1 MNSTNSTIAAI
12 ATAPGRGAI
21 AVIRISGPGALG
33 AYKLLTNST
42 ATPTP
47 NHIKPAWIYEDKQ
60 KIDHSMMVYFKAPNS
75 FTGEDVVEIHCH
87 GSKVVQRNILDVL
100 FAAGIE
106 AAKPG
111 EFSERA
117 YYNGKIDVAQAE
129 AIMELVSAENTQLAR
144 LATRQLAGEFSK
156 QIKNISREVTKLGA
170 TLAADLDF
178 SEEDLPLLDSTMIA
192 EALASIITK
201 INIIKAGS
209 EILPKLREGINV
221 ALIGLPNAGK
231 STLLNTLLG
240 FDRSIVSSQAGTT
253 RDTINETAELGG
265 INYQFIDTAGLNSK
279 PGAVEKIGIEKSID
293 NIKSA
298 DIILL
303 LIEPG
308 QESKTKAFIESN
320 HLIEY
325 IDSPKTIKV
334 FTKSDIGNNKSKGIQ
349 ISALKKSGIKNL
361 TDKIISLSLDQ
372 TQTSLQ
378 ILTERQLN
386 IINRVEQ
393 ALTKLE
399 DDAQNLSFDIISAEL
414 ELVAKDLNELT
425 GEHANQQIIDSIFRN
440 FCIGK

>member
-1 MNSTNSTIAAI
+1 MNTTITAI

-21 AVIRISGPGALG
+21 AVIRVSGPKSLG

-42 ATPTP
+42 ASPTP
-47 NHIKPAWIYEDKQ
+47 NQIKPAWIYEGKQ
-60 KIDHSMMVYFKAPNS
+60 KIDHAMMVYFKAPNS

-100 FAAGIE
+100 FADGIE

-156 QIKNISREVTKLGA
+156 QIKNISGEVTKLGA

-279 PGAVEKIGIEKSID
+279 PGEIEKIGIEKSIE

-308 QESKTKAFIESN
+308 QEPQTKAFIEFKN
-320 HLIEY
+320 LQEY

-349 ISALKKSGIKNL
+349 ISALKKSGIKDL

-372 TQTSLQ
+372 AQTSLQ

-399 DDAQNLSFDIISAEL
+399 DEAQNLSFDIISAEL

>member
-1 MNSTNSTIAAI
+1 M
-12 ATAPGRGAI
+12 
-21 AVIRISGPGALG
+21 
-33 AYKLLTNST
+33 
-42 ATPTP
+42 
-47 NHIKPAWIYEDKQ
+47 
-60 KIDHSMMVYFKAPNS
+60 
-75 FTGEDVVEIHCH
+75 
-87 GSKVVQRNILDVL
+87 
-100 FAAGIE
+100 
-106 AAKPG
+106 
-111 EFSERA
+111 
-117 YYNGKIDVAQAE
+117 
-129 AIMELVSAENTQLAR
+129 
-144 LATRQLAGEFSK
+144 
-156 QIKNISREVTKLGA
+156 
-170 TLAADLDF
+170 
-178 SEEDLPLLDSTMIA
+178 
-192 EALASIITK
+192 
-201 INIIKAGS
+201 
-209 EILPKLREGINV
+209 
-221 ALIGLPNAGK
+221 LIGLPNAGK

-240 FDRSIVSSQAGTT
+240 FDRSIVSDQAGTT

-279 PGAVEKIGIEKSID
+279 PGAVEKIGIEKSIE

-308 QESKTKAFIESN
+308 QESKTKAFIESKN
-320 HLIEY
+320 LIEY

-334 FTKSDIGNNKSKGIQ
+334 FTKSDISNNKSKGIQ
-349 ISALKKSGIKNL
+349 ISALKKSGIKEL

-372 TQTSLQ
+372 AQTSLQ

-399 DDAQNLSFDIISAEL
+399 DEAQNLSFDIISAEL

>member
-1 MNSTNSTIAAI
+1 MNTTITAI

-21 AVIRISGPGALG
+21 AIIRVSGPKSLR

-47 NHIKPAWIYEDKQ
+47 NQIKPAWIYEGKQ
-60 KIDHSMMVYFKAPNS
+60 KIDHAMVVYFKAPNS

-100 FAAGIE
+100 FADGIE

-156 QIKNISREVTKLGA
+156 QIKNISGEVTKLGA

-279 PGAVEKIGIEKSID
+279 PGEIEKIGIEKSIE

-308 QESKTKAFIESN
+308 QESQTNAFIESKN
-320 HLIEY
+320 LHEY

-349 ISALKKSGIKNL
+349 ISALKKSGIKDL

-372 TQTSLQ
+372 AQTSLQ

-399 DDAQNLSFDIISAEL
+399 DEAQNLSFDIISAEL